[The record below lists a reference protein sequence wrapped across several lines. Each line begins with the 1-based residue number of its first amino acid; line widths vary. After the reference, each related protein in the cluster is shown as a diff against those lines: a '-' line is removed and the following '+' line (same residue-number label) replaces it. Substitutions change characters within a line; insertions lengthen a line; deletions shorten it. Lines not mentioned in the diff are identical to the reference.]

1 MPARKP
7 RHPLPAAPSLAKP
20 GDPYVLGPM
29 NSGKTQKLAMT
40 PEAIAKRRAA
50 QKRAMAGIVL
60 RANLA
65 AVGG

>member
-1 MPARKP
+1 MPARKT
-7 RHPLPAAPSLAKP
+7 RHPLPAAPSLAKA

-29 NSGKTQKLAMT
+29 NSGKTQRLALT
-40 PEAIAKRRAA
+40 PEAIAKRRSER
-50 QKRAMAGIVL
+50 KKAMAGIVL